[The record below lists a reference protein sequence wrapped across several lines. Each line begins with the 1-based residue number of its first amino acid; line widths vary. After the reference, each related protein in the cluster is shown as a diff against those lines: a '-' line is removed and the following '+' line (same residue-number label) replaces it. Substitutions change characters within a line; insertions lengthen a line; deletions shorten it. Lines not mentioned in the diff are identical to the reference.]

1 MYRIIDGKKLA
12 SSMREDIAA
21 RAVSAAEKYGR
32 SPCLAVIIVGSDPA
46 SQTYVKNKEKACA
59 ACSIESLKYELP
71 ETTAEDELL
80 ALIASLNGDRRVD
93 GILCQLP
100 LPKHIDESRIT
111 DAISPEKDVDGFSPV
126 SLGRL
131 LSGKDSFLPCTP
143 AGIIELLRSADTP
156 IAGSHCVIIG
166 RSNIVGKPSALLMLR
181 ENATVT
187 VCHSRTEHLA
197 DEVRRADIVIAA
209 VGKAKFVT
217 ADMIKDGA
225 TVIDVGIN
233 RDENGKLCGDV
244 DFENVA
250 PKCRAITPVPGG
262 VGPMTVTMLME
273 NTLKAFE
280 LHCKQ

>member
-1 MYRIIDGKKLA
+1 MYQIIDGKKLA
-12 SSMREDIAA
+12 SSMRENIAA
-21 RAVSAAEKYGR
+21 RAASAAEKYGR
-32 SPCLAVIIVGSDPA
+32 RPCLAVIIVGSDPA

-209 VGKAKFVT
+209 VGKARFVT

-244 DFENVA
+244 DFESIA